1 MDRNA
6 LDWLFS
12 TAPQALAALVGL
24 IFTGVSFILGAIDKE
39 IANDETREYI
49 CDEMKKEIHSNMK
62 ILFCLAGSSIM
73 LDLLL
78 IVVNPVE
85 DGKLFSFHGTFD
97 LYLLIAGLILLLN
110 CFTLGYSLVF
120 IIKVASP
127 DYFKKTVE
135 RLSKDKNTGE
145 IKREKFIME
154 FIELEKA
161 LRSLPLN
168 LDQKLERPVTIM
180 DILLELR
187 YRNIINGNDFGQL
200 RELIQIRNLIV
211 HGEYIENVSK
221 TIYNNLLYYKE
232 KMVELNDKMSQAESS
247 RKKEN

>member
-24 IFTGVSFILGAIDKE
+24 IFAGVSFMLGNIDKE
-39 IANDETREYI
+39 IANDETREDI
-49 CDEMKKEIHSNMK
+49 CDAMKEEIHLNMK
-62 ILFCLAGSSIM
+62 RLFGLAGFSIL

-78 IVVNPVE
+78 IVFNPIE

-97 LYLLIAGLILLLN
+97 PYLLIAGLILLLN
-110 CFTLGYSLVF
+110 CITLGYSLMF

-135 RLSKDKNTGE
+135 RLSKEQNKGD
-145 IKREKFIME
+145 IKREDFIME

-161 LRSLPLN
+161 LRALPLN
-168 LDQKLERPVTIM
+168 SDHYAPIIE
-180 DILLELR
+180 ILRELK
-187 YRNIINGNDFGQL
+187 YRNHISQEDYEQL
-200 RELIQIRNLIV
+200 RELNQIRNLIV
-211 HGEYIENVSK
+211 HGDYIENVDK
-221 TIYNNLLYYKE
+221 ATFDKLLYYKN
-232 KMVELNDKMSQAESS
+232 MIIGLNDKISQDNSG